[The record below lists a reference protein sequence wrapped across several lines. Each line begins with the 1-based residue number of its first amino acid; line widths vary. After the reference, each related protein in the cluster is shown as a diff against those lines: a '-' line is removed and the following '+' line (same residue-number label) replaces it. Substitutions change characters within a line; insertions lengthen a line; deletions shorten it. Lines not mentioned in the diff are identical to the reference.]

1 MDDSL
6 DETYPKKIYGNNNL
20 LCCSNLIIGKKFYH
34 MFYAFLLYTTPYLV
48 MLIILIFEKDDLS
61 IIYPITITSTLYFIE
76 FTSMI
81 LGGCSD
87 PGILARQRRDY
98 FYNTNKPYLKYVVNG
113 HIMTFNYCYS
123 CSLYRPPRTS
133 HCSLCDNCVERF
145 DHHCL
150 WLGTCIGKRNYR
162 YFYFLTLCIN
172 VSALFQIGYSLYYI
186 VIHSKKLKNKE
197 KYNKLV
203 LWGFIAISL
212 YDLLFIIF
220 FMGKLFLLHT
230 WLVFHNLTFYE
241 NIKKKFKKVPGLNP
255 FDKYLFYTLK
265 KIVFKLPSESFFFP
279 QLKQFLFEQKKKEE
293 KLKQIQQR
301 MKNQKSEG
309 EEEEEEES
317 EDIRYRKKIKD
328 DATERKD
335 INNTKNDN
343 IKDEYENKSTTSK
356 IKSEFSF
363 EKDKVEVMKPI
374 KLKDKK
380 VKGQNKSFTNK
391 NLINFIS
398 PDISEV
404 GTGNQ
409 DVATIENK
417 DKKLN
422 KTNLVIEDSNLNNGN
437 KKKKSLKISDNHQN
451 NFVKNNLETLEALTP
466 KRNIKSN
473 INFEDDDMEGEF
485 VISNKIT
492 FKSNGSDKNL
502 KQSINDK

>member
-1 MDDSL
+1 MGNKLNDLNKYSK
-6 DETYPKKIYGNNNL
+6 EEKEKIIQNINNL
-20 LCCSNLIIGKKFYH
+20 EKELEIKTEQNTKL
-34 MFYAFLLYTTPYLV
+34 
-48 MLIILIFEKDDLS
+48 FEQIES
-61 IIYPITITSTLYFIE
+61 MTSE
-76 FTSMI
+76 
-81 LGGCSD
+81 
-87 PGILARQRRDY
+87 
-98 FYNTNKPYLKYVVNG
+98 
-113 HIMTFNYCYS
+113 
-123 CSLYRPPRTS
+123 
-133 HCSLCDNCVERF
+133 
-145 DHHCL
+145 
-150 WLGTCIGKRNYR
+150 
-162 YFYFLTLCIN
+162 IN
-172 VSALFQIGYSLYYI
+172 M
-186 VIHSKKLKNKE
+186 KNQQ
-197 KYNKLV
+197 
-203 LWGFIAISL
+203 
-212 YDLLFIIF
+212 IIF
-220 FMGKLFLLHT
+220 FQ
-230 WLVFHNLTFYE
+230 NNIE
-241 NIKKKFKKVPGLNP
+241 NIKIKQDEMKNYLNQVIEKNSKLTNENQ
-255 FDKYLFYTLK
+255 DLVK
-265 KIVFKLPSESFFFP
+265 KIE
-279 QLKQFLFEQKKKEE
+279 QLKVDYQNNMQE
-293 KLKQIQQR
+293 IQQR

>member
-1 MDDSL
+1 M
-6 DETYPKKIYGNNNL
+6 
-20 LCCSNLIIGKKFYH
+20 
-34 MFYAFLLYTTPYLV
+34 
-48 MLIILIFEKDDLS
+48 
-61 IIYPITITSTLYFIE
+61 
-76 FTSMI
+76 
-81 LGGCSD
+81 
-87 PGILARQRRDY
+87 
-98 FYNTNKPYLKYVVNG
+98 
-113 HIMTFNYCYS
+113 
-123 CSLYRPPRTS
+123 
-133 HCSLCDNCVERF
+133 
-145 DHHCL
+145 
-150 WLGTCIGKRNYR
+150 
-162 YFYFLTLCIN
+162 
-172 VSALFQIGYSLYYI
+172 YYI

-380 VKGQNKSFTNK
+380 AKGQNKSFTNK

-422 KTNLVIEDSNLNNGN
+422 KTNLVKEDSNLNNGN